1 MTMKLVIRKALRNSK
16 LFALNLGEDHA
27 KVVNLPS
34 TVEKANPKTRVL
46 VGEHE
51 DVDRCAN
58 GAQSYLASS
67 PSISP
72 TELFSSPSMNHS
84 MSH

>member
-27 KVVNLPS
+27 KVVNLRS

-58 GAQSYLASS
+58 GA
-67 PSISP
+67 
-72 TELFSSPSMNHS
+72 
-84 MSH
+84 